1 MSSSP
6 TDDLELAE
14 ALRAAVGDLVRRI
27 KPLEAMPA
35 GQLAALGYLGREGAL
50 SIADL
55 ARRESVRHQSMT
67 RTIGLLAEQGLVTLS
82 PDGLDRRQVVVV
94 ITEAGATRLAEA
106 RHTRAAAV
114 ATALRGL
121 TPEERA
127 IAERIPEI
135 LRKLTP

>member
-1 MSSSP
+1 MS
-6 TDDLELAE
+6 DDLDLAE
-14 ALRAAVGDLVRRI
+14 ALRAAVGDLVRRVR
-27 KPLEAMPA
+27 PLEVMPP

-55 ARRESVRHQSMT
+55 ARREGVRHQSMT
-67 RTIGLLAEQGLVTLS
+67 RTVGLLAEQDLVTLR

-94 ITEAGATRLAEA
+94 ITEAGANRLTEA
-106 RHTRAAAV
+106 RQVRAAAV
-114 ATALRGL
+114 AERLRAL

-127 IAERIPEI
+127 IAAKMPEI